1 MASRGNIAKR
11 GSTWTYYVYV
21 TDSDGSRRQVSK
33 GGFRTRKRAEA
44 ARIEA
49 LATINNGTWVE
60 PGRLTVR
67 EFLEDEWLPSQ
78 RPPTLEESTHRSY
91 QRNIR
96 LHVVPHIGGRA
107 LQQLTPIDLNKLYRK
122 LLDSGR
128 RQGPKRGR
136 AHRDEVLDL
145 IDDLRADGLT
155 WQTIADRVGDTFD
168 EESGITRHAVASM
181 HRRRHHP
188 PERKPTPAG
197 LSPRMVRY
205 VHSILHV
212 AFRDAMRWNR
222 IPRNI
227 ADAATPPPVR
237 STKRGKKTT
246 WTAEQ
251 LNAFLQ
257 YVAENRYLTP
267 WLFLA
272 TTGCR
277 RGECLGLKWSDLD
290 LDDATAVISRQ
301 VTSVD
306 HEIIIKDLPKTKQGH
321 MIILD
326 SETVAMLRRWRAT
339 QNEEKL
345 LVGPGYV
352 DEDYVFCK
360 PDGTVYDPDR
370 FSREFLRKQ
379 ERYNRDGAGAPL
391 PRLTLHGLRHTWAT
405 MALHE
410 GIDIKIVSDRLNHSS
425 TFITREIYTHVTPP
439 SEWRAGYSG
448 KGRAPEGREQRSVRP
463 HDPCCSGHS
472 LAGNP

>member
-21 TDSDGSRRQVSK
+21 TNGDGSRRQVSK
-33 GGFRTRKRAEA
+33 GGFRTRKQAEA

-60 PGRLTVR
+60 PGRLTIR

-78 RPPTLEESTHRSY
+78 RPPTLEESTYRSY

-96 LHVVPHIGGRA
+96 LHVVPHIGGKA
-107 LQQLTPIDLNKLYRK
+107 LQQLTPMDLNKLYRT

-128 RQGPKRGR
+128 RQGPQRGR

-145 IDDLRADGLT
+145 IDELRDDGLT
-155 WQTIADRVGDTFD
+155 WQTIADRVGETFD
-168 EESGITRHAVASM
+168 EEADITRHAVSAM

-188 PERKPTPAG
+188 PERKPTPEG

-222 IPRNI
+222 LPRNI

-246 WTAEQ
+246 WSAEQ
-251 LNAFLQ
+251 LSAFLQ
-257 YVAENRYLTP
+257 YVADNRYLTP

-290 LDDATAVISRQ
+290 LDKATAVISRQ

-306 HEIIIKDLPKTKQGH
+306 HEIIVKDLPKTKQGH
-321 MIILD
+321 MIVLD
-326 SETVAMLRRWRAT
+326 SETVAMLRRWRAA

-352 DEDYVFCK
+352 DEGYVFCK

-370 FSREFLRKQ
+370 FSREFIRKQ
-379 ERYNRDGAGAPL
+379 ERYNRDEAAEPL

-405 MALHE
+405 LALHE

-439 SEWRAGYSG
+439 MQSDAAERVANRIFVSG
-448 KGRAPEGREQRSVRP
+448 RRN
-463 HDPCCSGHS
+463 D
-472 LAGNP
+472 

>member
-21 TDSDGSRRQVSK
+21 TDGDGSRRQVSK
-33 GGFRTRKRAEA
+33 GGFRTRKEAEA

-49 LATINNGTWVE
+49 LASINNGTWVE

-78 RPPTLEESTHRSY
+78 RPPTLEESTYRSY

-96 LHVVPHIGGRA
+96 LHVVPNIGGRA
-107 LQQLTPIDLNKLYRK
+107 LQQLTPMDLNKLYRK

-136 AHRDEVLDL
+136 VHRDEVLDL
-145 IDDLRADGLT
+145 IDVLRADALT
-155 WQTIADRVGDTFD
+155 WQAIADQVGEAFD
-168 EESGITRHAVASM
+168 EEAGITRHAVAAM

-188 PERKPTPAG
+188 PERKATSPG

-205 VHSILHV
+205 IHSILHV

-222 IPRNI
+222 VPRNI
-227 ADAATPPPVR
+227 ADAAKPPPVR

-251 LNAFLQ
+251 LSAFLQ

-267 WLFLA
+267 WLFVA

-290 LDDATAVISRQ
+290 LDNATAVISRQ
-301 VTSVD
+301 VTAVD
-306 HEIIIKDLPKTKQGH
+306 HEIIVKDLPKTKQGH
-321 MIILD
+321 MILLD
-326 SETVAMLRRWRAT
+326 SETVAMLRRWRAA

-352 DEDYVFCK
+352 NEDYVFCK

-370 FSREFLRKQ
+370 FSREFIRKQ
-379 ERYNRDGAGAPL
+379 ERYNQDEVGAPL

-405 MALHE
+405 LALHE

-425 TFITREIYTHVTPP
+425 TFITREIYTHVTLPMQ
-439 SEWRAGYSG
+439 SDAAERVA
-448 KGRAPEGREQRSVRP
+448 KRIF
-463 HDPCCSGHS
+463 
-472 LAGNP
+472 GN